1 MSISQ
6 DLSITV
12 FGRAGTGKTTIT
24 QIIANALKEAG
35 IDVVVRDEDTLP
47 EAIIITSQPAR
58 VERLAE
64 HRQGED
70 IEIKQVQLPRGR
82 A

>member
-47 EAIIITSQPAR
+47 EAIITGQPAR

-64 HRQGED
+64 RLQGQV